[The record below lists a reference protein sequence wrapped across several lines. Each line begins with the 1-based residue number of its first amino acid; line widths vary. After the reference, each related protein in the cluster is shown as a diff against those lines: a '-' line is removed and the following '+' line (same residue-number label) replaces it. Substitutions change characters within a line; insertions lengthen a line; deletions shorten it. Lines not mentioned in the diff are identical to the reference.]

1 MGLQSKPCWVCD
13 IETCGHVWVKT
24 QADPPQQCPKCRSK
38 LWNRGVKIS
47 PPAPRTKKVKPSPE
61 PLLSVQLTKAELRAL
76 DYVTYTAWWENAPG
90 EGFAEDY
97 EAEFGRPP
105 TEADAAMVKDA
116 LNVVNNTL
124 IIPGTPLGKFAL
136 EGVLS
141 EAEELLHQDLTR
153 PHRKTAIRSLV
164 GKLLVG

>member
-1 MGLQSKPCWVCD
+1 
-13 IETCGHVWVKT
+13 VKT

-47 PPAPRTKKVKPSPE
+47 PPAPRTKKVKPSPKL
-61 PLLSVQLTKAELRAL
+61 LLSVQLTKAELRAL
-76 DYVTYTAWWENAPG
+76 DYVIYTAWWENAPD

-105 TEADAAMVKDA
+105 TEADATMVKAA
-116 LNVVNNTL
+116 LKVADDTL
-124 IIPGTPLGKFAL
+124 TVPDTPIGKFAL

-153 PHRKTAIRSLV
+153 PHRKTAIRSLA
-164 GKLLVG
+164 GKLAIE